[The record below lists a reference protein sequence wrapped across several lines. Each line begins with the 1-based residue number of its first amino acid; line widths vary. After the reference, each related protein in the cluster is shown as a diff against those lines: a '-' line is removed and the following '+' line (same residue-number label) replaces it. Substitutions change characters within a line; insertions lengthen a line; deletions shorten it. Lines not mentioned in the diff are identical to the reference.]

1 MYPIT
6 AHHQHNPPMTPALV
20 IVPAVIA
27 SAGADYL
34 CIEPDTSTSQAQMC
48 RLKYSKVTGQQRTAG
63 DPRLTNCSRITCK
76 PYPVTPA
83 STNLPV
89 VTPHSVRITF

>member
-1 MYPIT
+1 
-6 AHHQHNPPMTPALV
+6 MTPALV
-20 IVPAVIA
+20 IVPVVIA
-27 SAGADYL
+27 PPGADYL
-34 CIEPDTSTSQAQMC
+34 CIGPDTSTSQALMC

-83 STNLPV
+83 SKNLPV
-89 VTPHSVRITF
+89 VTPLSVRITFVSGPIH

>member
-1 MYPIT
+1 MYSIT
-6 AHHQHNPPMTPALV
+6 AYHQQNSPRTPVLI
-20 IVPAVIA
+20 IVPVVIA
-27 SAGADYL
+27 PAGADYL
-34 CIEPDTSTSQAQMC
+34 CNEPDTSTSQAQMC

-63 DPRLTNCSRITCK
+63 DPRLTNCSRITCN